1 MPELDHSQSG
11 VPSPHVPY
19 QLELRWAVLVG
30 VAVRPLGSG
39 FEGFDVAIIAF
50 QPEVDVG
57 SASVV
62 PSACLIY
69 PVIVHKG
76 HEGLPILHILCYAVH
91 EG

>member
-11 VPSPHVPY
+11 VPSPHVSN
-19 QLELRWAVLVG
+19 QLDLRWAVLVG

-39 FEGFDVAIIAF
+39 FEGFDAAIIAC
-50 QPEVDVG
+50 QPEVNVG

-62 PSACLIY
+62 PSACLTH
-69 PVIVHKG
+69 PVVVHKY
-76 HEGLPILHILCYAVH
+76 HKGLPTLHVLCYAVH